1 MSRNIFNDSITTDN
15 LSQRLLNIS
24 NLSINDDN
32 IIVLKENNNI
42 DKKPISTYAQ
52 DTLLSL
58 ANDAALQTIAN
69 NASPVGY
76 STIYVDNISKL
87 TQGDVNVNLKPI
99 AESPINSNDAYNSS
113 ITFWGTF
120 HGQANDGQPRASSK
134 IDSGF
139 YSPDA
144 AWGGQEMRFYVGG
157 GSYDGAGNAGNFPGS
172 NSSSLRFQIA
182 DNIITTSLSI
192 RPSVNNTYDLG
203 TDAGDTTNN
212 TETTDRWFRNAFI
225 SNIYHNNSIQVSD
238 ERLKTDI
245 QPIPSALPTI
255 LKIQTKRYRYRNN
268 PYKIRFGVIAQ
279 QIQTLFSD
287 EYGIV
292 NERNGGVLGVNY
304 IDFIPL
310 IIKSIQELAR
320 NRSKNIPDDV
330 NVVDVPREDP
340 KQENMF
346 GSIIDRIM
354 KLERLISAGANIV
367 ETVEDVISSS
377 SDIIENDKLDDIL
390 SRIEKLESK
399 HNSHNDSD
407 GEESEGFDMVAKLQ
421 NEIYELNQRFQKMEN
436 KMKKQTTII
445 NKLVKASN

>member
-1 MSRNIFNDSITTDN
+1 MSRNIFNDSISTEN

-24 NLSINDDN
+24 NLSINEDN
-32 IIVLKENNNI
+32 IIVLKENNNV

-76 STIYVDNISKL
+76 STIYTENISKL
-87 TQGDVNVNLKPI
+87 STGDVNVNIKPI
-99 AESPINSNDAYNSS
+99 SENPLSTTDSYKSS
-113 ITFWGTF
+113 FTFWGTF
-120 HGQANDGQPRASSK
+120 FGQSNDGQPRAVAK
-134 IDSGF
+134 IESGF

-144 AWGGQEMRFYVGG
+144 AWGGQELKFYVGG
-157 GSYDGAGNAGNFPGS
+157 GSYDGAGNGNNFPGS
-172 NSSSLRFQIA
+172 DNSSLRFQIA
-182 DNIITTSLSI
+182 DNIITTSLTI
-192 RPSVNNTYDLG
+192 RPNANKTIDLG
-203 TDAGDTTNN
+203 TDAGDTNNN
-212 TETTDRWFRNAFI
+212 TETNDRWFQNSFI
-225 SNIYHNNSIQVSD
+225 QNMYYQNLYEASD

-245 QPIPSALPTI
+245 NPIPSALGSL
-255 LKIQTKRYRYRNN
+255 LKIQTKRYRYKNE
-268 PYKIRFGVIAQ
+268 PSKLRFGVLAQ

-287 EYGIV
+287 EYAIV
-292 NERNGGVLGVNY
+292 NERDNGILSVNY
-304 IDFIPL
+304 KEFIPL

-367 ETVEDVISSS
+367 ETVEEVITSG
-377 SDIIENDKLDDIL
+377 SDIIENDKLDDIVIRL
-390 SRIEKLESK
+390 EKLESK
-399 HNSHNDSD
+399 HHNSDSD
-407 GEESEGFDMVAKLQ
+407 GESDGFDVLGKVQHEL
-421 NEIYELNQRFQKMEN
+421 YESNQRITKLEN
-436 KMKKQTTII
+436 KIKKMTTMV

>member
-1 MSRNIFNDSITTDN
+1 MSRNIFNDNITTDN

-87 TQGDVNVNLKPI
+87 TQGDVNVNLRVLDENPVSQTDSYK
-99 AESPINSNDAYNSS
+99 SS
-113 ITFWGTF
+113 LTFWGTF
-120 HGQANDGQPRASSK
+120 YSNAGDGGARASAK
-134 IDSGF
+134 IQSGF
-139 YSPDA
+139 YSPDNN
-144 AWGGQEMRFYVGG
+144 WGGQELQFYVGG
-157 GSYDGAGNAGNFPGS
+157 PTYNGTGNAGNFPGS
-172 NSSSLRFQIA
+172 DSSSLRFQIA

-203 TDAGDTTNN
+203 TDAGDTGNN
-212 TETTDRWFRNAFI
+212 TETNDRWFRNAFI

-245 QPIPSALPTI
+245 QPIPSALGSL
-255 LKIQTKRYRYRNN
+255 LKIQTKRYRYKND
-268 PYKIRFGVIAQ
+268 PSKIRFGVIAQ

-292 NERNGGVLGVNY
+292 NERTGGILGVNY

-330 NVVDVPREDP
+330 NVVEVPREDP

-367 ETVEDVISSS
+367 DSVEEVISSS
-377 SDIIENDKLDDIL
+377 SDIIENDKLDDIV
-390 SRIEKLESK
+390 SRLEKLESK
-399 HNSHNDSD
+399 HSHNDSD

-421 NEIYELNQRFQKMEN
+421 NEIYELNQRFQKIEN